1 MLAFGGGNKSVPKQR
16 YPSQIADTANG
27 KKTNEDGI
35 RIRNESEMN
44 IIRLTFP

>member
-27 KKTNEDGI
+27 KKTNENGI
-35 RIRNESEMN
+35 RIRKDSEMN
-44 IIRLTFP
+44 QK